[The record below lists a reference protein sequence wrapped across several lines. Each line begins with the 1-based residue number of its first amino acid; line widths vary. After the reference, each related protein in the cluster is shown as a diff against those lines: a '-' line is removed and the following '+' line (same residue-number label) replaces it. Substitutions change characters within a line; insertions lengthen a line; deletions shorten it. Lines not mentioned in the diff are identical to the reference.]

1 MAVARLTKK
10 QGYSHGRRFWR
21 CPRDSDKQCA
31 YFEWID
37 PDPRVASLSA
47 AGPETLPA
55 LPAADEPMLQRCIEE
70 GLRQAFQALSLKQ
83 NNGPQL
89 LATRPRDRQVED
101 LQLLRPEE
109 SEGEDAVER

>member
-1 MAVARLTKK
+1 M
-10 QGYSHGRRFWR
+10 
-21 CPRDSDKQCA
+21 QCE
-31 YFEWID
+31 YFERVD
-37 PDPRVASLSA
+37 PDPHVASLSA
-47 AGPETLPA
+47 AGPETVPA
-55 LPAADEPMLQRCIEE
+55 LPAVCEPMLQRGVAAEAVQ
-70 GLRQAFQALSLKQ
+70 RRAFQALSLKQ